1 MQPNLRT
8 TPFVLDPFA
17 IRQIDAVLST
27 HDHNDHIDVNV
38 AAAVMQNCADDVPF
52 IGPQTCVDLWIG
64 WGVPKE
70 RCIVMKPGD
79 VVKIKD
85 IEIHALDAFDR
96 TALITL
102 PADQKAAGVLPD
114 GMDERAVNYLFKT
127 PAVPCT
133 TAVILTTPTTMRS
146 MVTSIRLT
154 WRWAPTARTHAA
166 SPTK

>member
-1 MQPNLRT
+1 M
-8 TPFVLDPFA
+8 
-17 IRQIDAVLST
+17 IRLQFDRFDAVLAT

-70 RCIVMKPGD
+70 RCIVVKPGD
-79 VVKIKD
+79 VVKVKD

-102 PADQKAAGVLPD
+102 PANQKAAGVLPD
-114 GMDERAVNYLFKT
+114 GMDARAVNYLFKT
-127 PAVPCT
+127 PAVRCT
-133 TAVILTTPTTMRS
+133 TAETRTTLTTTQS
-146 MVTSIRLT
+146 MATS
-154 WRWAPTARTHAA
+154 
-166 SPTK
+166 TKST